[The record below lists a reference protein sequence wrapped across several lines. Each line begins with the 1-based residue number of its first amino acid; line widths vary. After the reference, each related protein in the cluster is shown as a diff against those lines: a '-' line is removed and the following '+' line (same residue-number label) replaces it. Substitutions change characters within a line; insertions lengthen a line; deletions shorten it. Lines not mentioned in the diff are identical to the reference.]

1 MKNLKLSEMAKVFHA
16 LSDET
21 RLKIIK
27 ILEKGELC
35 VCEIVAAL
43 DMIQPKV
50 SFHLGVL
57 KESGLVKIKRKGKW
71 ILYSLDDSDLFKRFL
86 IFSVLE
92 KISDDEIKKELENL
106 ENFKTNQ
113 DPRYCKT

>member
-1 MKNLKLSEMAKVFHA
+1 MQELVRIFKA

-27 ILEKGELC
+27 LLQKREMC

-43 DMIQPKV
+43 DTIQPKV
-50 SFHLGVL
+50 SFHLSVL
-57 KESGLVKIKRKGKW
+57 KEAGLVKIRRKGKW

-86 IFSVLE
+86 IISVLE
-92 KISDDEIKKELENL
+92 KITEEDIKKELKSL
-106 ENFKTNQ
+106 EKFINKGEKNEGT
-113 DPRYCKT
+113 P